1 MRIGSRMSAGFGS
14 LAALIAAT
22 CGLGWSLASQQISN
36 TSAQERALTLTQDIK
51 QYQLDAAGVA
61 VAANS
66 VAYDYTS
73 HSDPASDIES
83 LSQSIDAAQADGAE
97 LAALVVG
104 AAERSELAQAAQALD
119 VYIALSN
126 QINADFM
133 AGTPSGLK
141 AANADVAALAYH
153 TITQPLG
160 QLEEQ
165 VAAHNRAV
173 LSASS
178 AEAAR
183 DRVLVGALMLVAL
196 GLAGGVGAVV
206 TRAIT
211 SRLKQTMEVLG
222 QVAAGDLTKRID
234 VHSSDE
240 VAQMGTAL
248 NLALD
253 RVGERARG
261 QRFESRLANALDMAD
276 SEAEALAVIERSFA
290 STVPESASELLLAD
304 NSHAHLHRVAVGSSP
319 DGPPGCSVESPDRC
333 PAARR
338 AQVQHFDDSEALDAC
353 PKLRGRPKGPSQAV
367 CVPVSI
373 MGRTV
378 GVIHA
383 THALDT
389 PFADTQLFDLGTL
402 AKLGGARIGML
413 RLMSE
418 TQLQAAT
425 DGLTGLLNRRSFE
438 KEVTELR
445 SNGTALSLVMAD
457 LDHFKALNDTH
468 GHPAGDRRLVLFAQM
483 LRSSFRAQDVI
494 GRHGGEEFILALPG
508 CTAANAERSLDAL
521 RSRLDAAI
529 TVAGLPRYT
538 ASFGVVEATEQED
551 LPTLI
556 GRADACLF
564 AAKRDG
570 RDRVVVGAAI
580 AGQDPL
586 SELPGAVMS
595 GIEFTGPDR
604 LDHSIA
610 QGPVPTGH

>member
-1 MRIGSRMSAGFGS
+1 MSAGFGS
-14 LAALIAAT
+14 LAALIAVT
-22 CGLGWSLASQQISN
+22 CGLGWSLASQQISS
-36 TSAQERALTLTQDIK
+36 TSAQERALALTQEIK
-51 QYQLDAAGVA
+51 QYQLDAAGIA

-73 HSDPASDIES
+73 HSDPSSDILS
-83 LSQSIDAAQADGAE
+83 LSQSTDAAQADGAA
-97 LAALVVG
+97 LAALVLG

-126 QINADFM
+126 RINADFL
-133 AGTPSGLK
+133 AATPSALK

-160 QLEEQ
+160 QLEAQ
-165 VAAHNRAV
+165 VAAHNQSV

-183 DRVLVGALMLVAL
+183 DRVLVGLLMLVAL

-211 SRLKQTMEVLG
+211 SRLKQTIAVLE
-222 QVAAGDLTKRID
+222 QVATGDLTKRID
-234 VHSSDE
+234 VRSSDE

-276 SEAEALAVIERSFA
+276 SEADVLAVIERSFA
-290 STVPESASELLLAD
+290 STVPESAIELLLAD
-304 NSHAHLHRVAVGSSP
+304 NSHAHLHRVAVGSSS
-319 DGPPGCSVESPDRC
+319 DGPPGCSVESPDHC

-378 GVIHA
+378 GVMHTTRA
-383 THALDT
+383 PGT

-438 KEVTELR
+438 QKVTALR
-445 SNGTALSLVMAD
+445 ANGTSLSLVMAD
-457 LDHFKALNDTH
+457 LDHFKVLNDAH
-468 GHPAGDRRLVLFAQM
+468 GHPAGDRALVLFAQM

-494 GRHGGEEFILALPG
+494 GRHGGEEFIIALPG
-508 CTAANAERSLDAL
+508 CSAANAQRSLDAL

-556 GRADACLF
+556 GRADACLIT
-564 AAKRDG
+564 AKRDG

-580 AGQDPL
+580 AGQDP
-586 SELPGAVMS
+586 SPEPPGAATS
-595 GIEFTGPDR
+595 EIEFTGPDR

-610 QGPVPTGH
+610 QGPVPTAR